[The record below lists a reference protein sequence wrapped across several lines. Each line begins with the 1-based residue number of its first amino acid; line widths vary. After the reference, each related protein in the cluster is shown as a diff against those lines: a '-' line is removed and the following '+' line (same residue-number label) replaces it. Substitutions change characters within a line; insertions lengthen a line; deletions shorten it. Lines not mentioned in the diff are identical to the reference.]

1 LILYLY
7 KIALLLFYLQEMLNR
22 DAKMNVAQPRMPRW
36 RSLLFVPAHVER
48 FIASAHKR
56 GADAV
61 ILDLEDAVPLVQ
73 KPAARAALSQSIAS
87 VCQNG
92 AAAMVR
98 VNHSLRAL
106 AQDLEAAVVPSL
118 IALVLPKVENA
129 AFIREVADAVADL
142 EIERGLALG
151 SVRFVLQI
159 ETPAALF
166 DLRSIAAAHPRVAA
180 MTLGPEDLSA
190 ALGGT
195 PEPEGLLGPNLAV
208 LYAARAAGLLPLG
221 FVGSIAAYSDLEAFR
236 ETVRQARRLG
246 FRGAMV
252 VHPAQIPI
260 LNEAFAPTAEELD
273 WARRVI
279 AAAAEA
285 TAQGHGAFELDGR
298 MIDAPIVRRAED
310 ILQQTAAEA
319 GWGKQSAPA
328 MVGTHVAGSQI

>member
-1 LILYLY
+1 
-7 KIALLLFYLQEMLNR
+7 
-22 DAKMNVAQPRMPRW
+22 MNIAQPRMPRW

-48 FIASAHKR
+48 FVAGAHKR
-56 GADAV
+56 HADAV
-61 ILDLEDAVPLVQ
+61 ILDLEDSVPLAQ
-73 KPAARAALSQSIAS
+73 KPDARAVLPHSITSVSQR
-87 VCQNG
+87 G

-118 IALVLPKVENA
+118 AALVLPKVESA
-129 AFIREVADAVADL
+129 AFIREVADAVAEL
-142 EIERGLALG
+142 EIERNLSPG

-166 DLRSIAAAHPRVAA
+166 GLLSIATAHPRVAA

-195 PEPEGLLGPNLAV
+195 PEPDALLGPNLAV

-221 FVGSIAAYSDLEAFR
+221 FVGSIATYSDLDAFR

-260 LNEAFAPTAEELD
+260 LNEAFAPTAEELE
-273 WARRVI
+273 WARRVV
-279 AAAAEA
+279 AACAEA
-285 TAQGHGAFELDGR
+285 DAQGRGAFELDGR

-310 ILQQTAAEA
+310 ILHGAAGEA
-319 GWGKQSAPA
+319 G
-328 MVGTHVAGSQI
+328 